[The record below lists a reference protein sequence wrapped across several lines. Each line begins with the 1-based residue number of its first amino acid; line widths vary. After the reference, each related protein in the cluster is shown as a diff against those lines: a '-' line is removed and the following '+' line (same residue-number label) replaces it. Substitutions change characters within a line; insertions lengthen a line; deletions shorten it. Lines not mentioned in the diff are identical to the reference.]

1 MLLNLINGIITT
13 DFHSTIPVRPEFVKG
28 KMLVL
33 VNVVTQRGPKC
44 GRWHILVLR
53 KGGNEL
59 NSRHFEKYRKV
70 LSIGKVVSLNVA
82 ECGRVTLTVECDLF
96 VLAMLINGAGKDGGQ
111 EEKMRWLDGITD
123 SVDMS
128 LRKLREMLK
137 DWESWHAAVLG
148 IPKSWTQWSN

>member
-1 MLLNLINGIITT
+1 MQLNKYLKL
-13 DFHSTIPVRPEFVKG
+13 RRKA
-28 KMLVL
+28 
-33 VNVVTQRGPKC
+33 
-44 GRWHILVLR
+44 RWQ
-53 KGGNEL
+53 KE
-59 NSRHFEKYRKV
+59 SMQRHFEKYRKV

-128 LRKLREMLK
+128 LRKLQEIVK
-137 DWESWHAAVLG
+137 DRKA
-148 IPKSWTQWSN
+148 